1 MSRKINR
8 LTELYV
14 LKKHFE
20 SKIREGQTMLK
31 QDEFA
36 LTGIIEDIAYELE
49 QSKKQ
54 KELKSKKEEKLLWKR

>member
-54 KELKSKKEEKLLWKR
+54 KELKSKKEEKLL